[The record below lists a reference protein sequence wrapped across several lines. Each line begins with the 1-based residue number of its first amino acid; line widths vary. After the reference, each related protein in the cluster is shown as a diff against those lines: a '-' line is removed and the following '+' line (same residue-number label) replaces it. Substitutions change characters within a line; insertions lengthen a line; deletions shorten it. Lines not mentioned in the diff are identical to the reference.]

1 MTWRLLINGQ
11 VQGVGFRPMVY
22 REATLLSIPGLVSN
36 TPSGVEVVFN
46 TVDEAAATHF
56 YDLVL
61 KNIPANSI
69 VTDSS
74 LQIVASQDFEQFQ
87 IAASESAT
95 VNTVQITPDLALC
108 STCRRELHTPG
119 NRRYRYAFT
128 SCTRCGPRY
137 SIMQQLPYDR
147 PETTMRD
154 FSMCANCSAEYNDPD
169 DRRFYAQTISCSD
182 CGPTISLFQQ
192 DQPTETDEAAIAGT
206 IQLLLSGKIV
216 AVKGTGGYLLMCDAT
231 DTGAMGLLRKKKNR
245 PAKPLA
251 VMYPDVDTLGQ
262 DVLLHNDALDWL
274 KGPVAPIVLLPMSE
288 NPMSGIAAS
297 IIAPGLPL
305 LGVML
310 PNTPLLE
317 LIAAGANK
325 PLIATSANISHAP
338 IIYQDEA
345 ALRDLLE
352 IADAMLTHDLEIVVP
367 QDDSVMRFTESGR
380 PVILRRSRGM
390 APVFFPGMPF
400 PNRQILAMGAQLKST
415 LSLLQA
421 GKIYLS
427 QYIGDL
433 EYFDTVQRFQFLTQ
447 HLFQLTGMHPEFIL
461 CDLHPGYTSTQLGQQ
476 MAASQQIPLIKI
488 QHHEAHFAAVLA
500 ENGLHAAEETVMGVI
515 WDGTGYGSDGK
526 IWGSEFFYWQGQ
538 NMERIGHLD
547 YFPSLAGDKM
557 AREPRL
563 SALAVTPAEYR
574 NLLSPRF
581 TPREWTIYTAL
592 LASDTLQT
600 SSMGRLFDAVAA
612 WCGYSDISEYEGAAA
627 LWLETAA
634 TMFLK
639 QRKDYFESYPIEFE
653 NKKIHTTALLSFVI
667 EDVRNGVNPAEIAAR
682 FHCALVDM
690 IRLVARASGTK
701 QVAFSGGVFQNAL
714 LVSLIELHLVGEF
727 YLFFHRQLSP
737 NDECISFGQLAHWEL
752 MH

>member
-1 MTWRLLINGQ
+1 MTWRLLIKGQ

-22 REATLLSIPGLVSN
+22 REANRLGLPGFVSN
-36 TPSGVEVVFN
+36 SPSGVEVVFN
-46 TVDEAAATHF
+46 AADEVAATCF
-56 YDLVL
+56 SDLIL

-74 LQIVASQDFEQFQ
+74 LQIVASQDFGQFH
-87 IAASESAT
+87 IAVSESAM

-108 STCRRELHTPG
+108 STCRRELHHPES
-119 NRRYRYAFT
+119 RRYQYAFI

-147 PETTMRD
+147 PETMMRN
-154 FSMCANCSAEYNDPD
+154 FAMCPTCSTEYNDPD

-182 CGPTISLFQQ
+182 CGPTISLHQQ
-192 DQPTETDEAAIAGT
+192 DQITETDEAAIAGT
-206 IQLLLSGKIV
+206 IQLLLAGKIV
-216 AVKGTGGYLLMCDAT
+216 AMKGTGGYLLMCDAT
-231 DTGAMGLLRKKKNR
+231 DAGAIGLLRKKKNR
-245 PAKPLA
+245 PAKPFA
-251 VMYPDVDTLGQ
+251 VLYPDVDTLER
-262 DVLLHNDALDWL
+262 DVLLHNEALEWL
-274 KGPVAPIVLLPMSE
+274 KGPVAPIVLLPISE
-288 NPMSGIAAS
+288 NPMSGLAAS
-297 IIAPGLPL
+297 IIAPGLQL

-317 LIAAGANK
+317 LIAAGANR
-325 PLIATSANISHAP
+325 PLIATSANVSHAP

-345 ALRDLLE
+345 AMHSLFD
-352 IADAMLTHDLEIVVP
+352 ITDAILTHDLEIVVP

-390 APVFFPGMPF
+390 APVFFPRMPF

-433 EYFDTVQRFQFLTQ
+433 ENFETVQHFQFLTQ
-447 HLFQLTGMHPEFIL
+447 HLLQLTGMHPELIL

-500 ENGLHAAEETVMGVI
+500 ENGLHSMEEPVLGVI
-515 WDGTGYGSDGK
+515 WDGTGYGKDGK
-526 IWGSEFFYWQGQ
+526 IWGSEFFLWESHK
-538 NMERIGHLD
+538 MERIGHLA
-547 YFPSLAGDKM
+547 YYPSLAGDKM
-557 AREPRL
+557 AKEPRL

-581 TPREWTIYTAL
+581 TPREWTIYMAL

-600 SSMGRLFDAVAA
+600 SSMGRLFDAAAA

-653 NKKIHTTALLSFVI
+653 NKKILTTALVSFVI
-667 EDVRNGVNPAEIAAR
+667 EDVRKGVDPAEIAAR
-682 FHCALVDM
+682 FHCTLVKLIRDM
-690 IRLVARASGTK
+690 ADTNGLKRI
-701 QVAFSGGVFQNAL
+701 AFSGGVFQNAL
-714 LVSLIELHLVGEF
+714 LVSLIEKHLGET
-727 YLFFHRQLSP
+727 YDLFFHRQLSP

>member
-22 REATLLSIPGLVSN
+22 REAKRFSIPGLVSN

-46 TVDEAAATHF
+46 TADESAATRF
-56 YDLVL
+56 SDLVL

-69 VTDSS
+69 VTDCS
-74 LQIVASQDFEQFQ
+74 LQIVASQDFEYFQ
-87 IAASESAT
+87 IAASESAM

-128 SCTRCGPRY
+128 SCTCCGPRY

-154 FSMCANCSAEYNDPD
+154 FAMCAACSTEYNDPD

-192 DQPTETDEAAIAGT
+192 DQPTETNEAAITGT

-231 DTGAMGLLRKKKNR
+231 DAEAIGLLRKKKNR

-251 VMYPDVDTLGQ
+251 VMYPDEDKLRQ
-262 DVLLHNDALDWL
+262 DVLLHNEALEWL
-274 KGPVAPIVLLPMSE
+274 KGPVAPIVLLSMIG

-317 LIAAGANK
+317 LIAAGANR

-345 ALRDLLE
+345 AMRDLFE
-352 IADAMLTHDLEIVVP
+352 IADAILTHDLEIAVP
-367 QDDSVMRFTESGR
+367 QDDSVMRFAESGR

-390 APVFFPGMPF
+390 APVFFPRMPF

-433 EYFDTVQRFQFLTQ
+433 ENFETVQHFQFLTQ
-447 HLFQLTGMHPEFIL
+447 HLLQLTGMDPELIL

-476 MAASQQIPLIKI
+476 MAANLQIPLIKI

-500 ENGLHAAEETVMGVI
+500 ENGLHATEEPVLGVI

-526 IWGSEFFYWQGQ
+526 IWGSEFFLWESHK
-538 NMERIGHLD
+538 MERIGHLA
-547 YFPSLAGDKM
+547 YYPSLAGDKM
-557 AREPRL
+557 AKEPRL
-563 SALAVTPAEYR
+563 SALSVTPAEYR

-581 TPREWTIYTAL
+581 TTREWTIYTAL
-592 LASDTLQT
+592 LAADTLQT

-612 WCGYSDISEYEGAAA
+612 WCGYTGISEYEGAAA

-653 NKKIHTTALLSFVI
+653 NKKIHTTALVIFVI

-682 FHCALVDM
+682 FHCTLVNIIRDM
-690 IRLVARASGTK
+690 ADANGLK
-701 QVAFSGGVFQNAL
+701 QIAFSGGVFQNAL
-714 LVSLIELHLVGEF
+714 LVSLIEKYLGEDF